1 MSKRPLTNGSDASNK
16 KRPPSKI
23 DAGYVIKTIVCILL
37 FLASVAFF
45 AYICRQLSDN
55 YMLLLIPT
63 TSATATWF
71 GNLCVAVL
79 FLAIMAG
86 VVAILV
92 RPFWLVIIAFLLSAV
107 LYPLI
112 VGPSLATWIAA
123 GVFAVLMC
131 IFLLYVANQLKNQ
144 INFSAHPL
152 SDMKLLLL
160 SLLVVQVCVAF
171 GLGYV
176 QDSVRRNY
184 LLPPEIK
191 SQIAGTIYNQLKINI
206 IDPSQ
211 TTAAQKKTAL
221 AEATKNSQTAVDDLD
236 KQLQPVKNYIPVVLG
251 ILLFFLLQTMVLILG
266 FVPIVIARLLFM
278 LLKITHFAH
287 VTVETKE
294 VKHLTL
300 KPVPLATSNK
310 SSK

>member
-1 MSKRPLTNGSDASNK
+1 MPKRPLTNGSGSSDK

-45 AYICRQLSDN
+45 AYVCRQLSDN

-63 TSATATWF
+63 TYATVTWL
-71 GNLCVAVL
+71 GNLGVAIL

-92 RPFWLVIIAFLLSAV
+92 RPYWLVIVTFLLSAV

-112 VGPSLATWIAA
+112 VGPSLATWIVA
-123 GVFAVLMC
+123 GVFAVLMGV
-131 IFLLYVANQLKNQ
+131 FLLYVANQLKNQ

-160 SLLVVQVCVAF
+160 SLLVIQVCVAF

-176 QDSVRRNY
+176 HDSASRNY

-191 SQIAGTIYNQLKINI
+191 TPIAGTILNQLKINI
-206 IDPSQ
+206 IDPTQ
-211 TTAAQKKTAL
+211 ATAAQKKTAL
-221 AEATKNSQTAVDDLD
+221 ADATKNTQNMMDDLE
-236 KQLQPVKNYIPVVLG
+236 KQLQPVKVGIPIALG
-251 ILLFFLLQTMVLILG
+251 VLLFFLLQTMILILG
-266 FVPIVIARLLFM
+266 FVPIVIARLLFI
-278 LLKITHFAH
+278 LLRITHFAH